1 MVHACYRTSEDERI
15 IMSRLDQQAPG
26 VNANVVAAETT
37 ARQYLVFRLGGLN
50 YALDFSRV
58 QELRPLK
65 ELERFSSDGEII
77 SGVAVSRGVIMPI
90 VDMRIA
96 FGPRPPT
103 HDPLTDVIIL
113 KLSSCV
119 MGMVVDGVTDIVS
132 LTVEQLQP
140 IPGTGAGAGTGTGN
154 AARQAVDYLLGLA
167 EVEGRRL
174 IVVDIDKL
182 MSIRKVPC
190 APRQAA

>member
-1 MVHACYRTSEDERI
+1 MIVNIALPLLDTMVIACHPVQHERKTMQATVPTTTSD
-15 IMSRLDQQAPG
+15 S
-26 VNANVVAAETT
+26 T
-37 ARQYLVFRLGGLN
+37 ATLQYLVFRLGGLE
-50 YALDFSRV
+50 YALDFRKV

-65 ELERFSSDGEII
+65 ALERFASDGEII

-96 FGPRPPT
+96 FGPRPPQ
-103 HDPLTDVIIL
+103 HDPNTDCIIL

-119 MGMVVDGVTDIVS
+119 MGMVVDGVTDIVA
-132 LTVEQLQP
+132 LAPGQIRP
-140 IPGTGAGAGTGTGN
+140 IPG
-154 AARQAVDYLLGLA
+154 AAQQVDYLMGLGDI
-167 EVEGRRL
+167 EGRRL

-190 APRQAA
+190 GARQAA

>member
-1 MVHACYRTSEDERI
+1 M
-15 IMSRLDQQAPG
+15 IMPSSITQAITDNGAP
-26 VNANVVAAETT
+26 ESP
-37 ARQYLVFRLGGLN
+37 ARQYLVFRLGGLD

-77 SGVAVSRGVIMPI
+77 SGVVVSRGVIMPI

-96 FGPRPPT
+96 FGPRPPA

-140 IPGTGAGAGTGTGN
+140 IPGN
-154 AARQAVDYLLGLA
+154 AASAGRPAVDYLLGLS
-167 EVEGRRL
+167 EVDGRRL

-190 APRQAA
+190 SPRQAA

>member
-1 MVHACYRTSEDERI
+1 MPANQQPT
-15 IMSRLDQQAPG
+15 RLPQEAL
-26 VNANVVAAETT
+26 
-37 ARQYLVFRLGGLN
+37 QYLVFRLGGLE
-50 YALDFSRV
+50 YALDFRKV

-65 ELERFSSDGEII
+65 ALERFAADGEII

-90 VDMRIA
+90 VDMRVA
-96 FGPRPPT
+96 FGPRPLE

-132 LTVEQLQP
+132 LAPDQIQP
-140 IPGTGAGAGTGTGN
+140 IPGTGAGGGKPVEYLMGLGEIG
-154 AARQAVDYLLGLA
+154 AR
-167 EVEGRRL
+167 RM

-182 MSIRKVPC
+182 MSIQKI
-190 APRQAA
+190 AMGARQAA

>member
-1 MVHACYRTSEDERI
+1 
-15 IMSRLDQQAPG
+15 MSHSATQAPDTDIATG
-26 VNANVVAAETT
+26 AAAST
-37 ARQYLVFRLGGLN
+37 ARQYLVFRLGGLD

-96 FGPRPPT
+96 FGPRPPA

-132 LTVEQLQP
+132 LTVEQIQP
-140 IPGTGAGAGTGTGN
+140 IPGAATAGNAGNAGA
-154 AARQAVDYLLGLA
+154 RPAVDYLLGLS
-167 EVEGRRL
+167 EVDGRRL

>member
-1 MVHACYRTSEDERI
+1 MILSK
-15 IMSRLDQQAPG
+15 MQAI
-26 VNANVVAAETT
+26 NASAASAASGTNAG
-37 ARQYLVFRLGGLN
+37 ARPTDSGAQQYLVFRLGGLD
-50 YALDFSRV
+50 YALDFSKV

-65 ELERFSSDGEII
+65 ELERFASDGEII

-96 FGPRPPT
+96 FGPRLPA

-132 LTVEQLQP
+132 LTLAELLP
-140 IPGTGAGAGTGTGN
+140 IPGTGAGGAGT
-154 AARQAVDYLLGLA
+154 APPVDYLLGLG
-167 EVEGRRL
+167 EVDGRRL
-174 IVVDIDKL
+174 IVVDIDRL
-182 MSIRKVPC
+182 MSIRKVSVG
-190 APRQAA
+190 ARQAA

>member
-1 MVHACYRTSEDERI
+1 MILSK
-15 IMSRLDQQAPG
+15 MQAIKA
-26 VNANVVAAETT
+26 NAANASHNG
-37 ARQYLVFRLGGLN
+37 ARPTDNSAQQYLVFRLGGLD
-50 YALDFSRV
+50 YALDFSKV

-65 ELERFSSDGEII
+65 ELERFASDGEII

-96 FGPRPPT
+96 FGPRPPA

-132 LTVEQLQP
+132 LTLDELLP
-140 IPGTGAGAGTGTGN
+140 IPGAGNGTTP
-154 AARQAVDYLLGLA
+154 VDYLLGLG
-167 EVEGRRL
+167 EVDGRRL
-174 IVVDIDKL
+174 IVVDIDRL
-182 MSIRKVPC
+182 MSIRKTPVG
-190 APRQAA
+190 ARQAA